1 MTAQNASMPGPPTRK
16 ELAGELYEVVG
27 DLIEHLRDS
36 RRRSLPDLQ
45 GVTGGAAASAVNLVD
60 YVAVRGLDIRNL
72 QRGLASLGVSSLGHM
87 ESDVM
92 EHLVAVRATLAAVLA
107 QDGSDERPTG
117 QLEAGTRSSSA
128 APDSVSVD
136 PVPSVSPG
144 TALLARNTEEIF
156 GPALAHRNTRIMVT
170 LPSEAA
176 EDHDLVR
183 DYVTSGTDL
192 ARINCAHD
200 GPGRWSRMI
209 QNVRAAGEAAGR
221 GVKIAM
227 DLGGPKLRTGPI
239 QPGPRVRRIKPR
251 RDVSGAVVEPARA
264 WLVPRDHPTDP
275 TPAALD
281 GGLSSIPVNDVLWL
295 QGLGEGEDVS
305 IRDARGSRRRLR
317 VLAVHADRVLVE
329 SRKSVSFAT
338 GLELTDVRGAVA
350 IVDELPV
357 AEMSF
362 RVREGDLITL
372 TRDMAPTDAADGAP
386 VVIGCSLPEAFED
399 AEAGQRVLI
408 DDGKL
413 GTAIRSVD
421 PDRMVVEV
429 TRCRPGGVKLKAEKG
444 LKFPDTSL
452 RLSALSPQDRE
463 NLPFVAEHADIL
475 QLSFA
480 RSPQDVDDL
489 LEALARIQGA
499 EIDVVLKIETVSG
512 FQSLPQMLLR
522 ILGRTGCAVM
532 IARGDL
538 AVEARFERLVEL
550 QEEIIWLC
558 EAARVPVVWATQV
571 LESQARSG
579 LPSRAQVTDAGA
591 GQRAECVML
600 NKGPLISGAIAT
612 LDSILG
618 RMDGHLSKKADLL
631 RRLESWDPQLR

>member
-1 MTAQNASMPGPPTRK
+1 MTAPNASMPAPPTRT

-36 RRRSLPDLQ
+36 RRRSLTDLQ
-45 GVTGGAAASAVNLVD
+45 GATGGAAASAVNLVD
-60 YVAVRGLDIRNL
+60 YVAVRGLDIRDL
-72 QRGLASLGVSSLGHM
+72 QRGLASLGVSSLGPM

-144 TALLARNTEEIF
+144 TALLAKNTEEIF
-156 GPALAHRNTRIMVT
+156 GPASAHRNTRIMVT

-176 EDHDLVR
+176 EDPDLVR
-183 DYVTSGTDL
+183 DYVTSGMDV

-200 GPGRWSRMI
+200 GPDRWSRMI
-209 QNVRAAGEAAGR
+209 RNGRAAGEAAGR

-239 QPGPRVRRIKPR
+239 LPGPRVRRIKPR

-281 GGLSSIPVNDVLWL
+281 GDLSSIQLNDVLWL
-295 QGLGEGEDVS
+295 QGLRDGEDVS
-305 IRDARGSRRRLR
+305 IREARGSRRRLR

-350 IVDELPV
+350 IVDELPA

-372 TRDMAPTDAADGAP
+372 TRDTSPPMPPTA
-386 VVIGCSLPEAFED
+386 
-399 AEAGQRVLI
+399 
-408 DDGKL
+408 
-413 GTAIRSVD
+413 
-421 PDRMVVEV
+421 
-429 TRCRPGGVKLKAEKG
+429 
-444 LKFPDTSL
+444 
-452 RLSALSPQDRE
+452 RLS
-463 NLPFVAEHADIL
+463 
-475 QLSFA
+475 
-480 RSPQDVDDL
+480 
-489 LEALARIQGA
+489 
-499 EIDVVLKIETVSG
+499 
-512 FQSLPQMLLR
+512 
-522 ILGRTGCAVM
+522 
-532 IARGDL
+532 
-538 AVEARFERLVEL
+538 
-550 QEEIIWLC
+550 
-558 EAARVPVVWATQV
+558 
-571 LESQARSG
+571 
-579 LPSRAQVTDAGA
+579 
-591 GQRAECVML
+591 
-600 NKGPLISGAIAT
+600 
-612 LDSILG
+612 
-618 RMDGHLSKKADLL
+618 
-631 RRLESWDPQLR
+631 